1 MRNSTQIRNKL
12 FYEIT
17 KEKCIKEEE
26 SKESKE
32 AKSGTS

>member
-1 MRNSTQIRNKL
+1 MQNSTQVRNKL
-12 FYEIT
+12 FSEIT
-17 KEKCIKEEE
+17 KEKCIKEEV